1 MQRFEVRGITKF
13 FGGLAAVK
21 EVSFTVRPGET
32 LGLIGPN
39 GAGKTTLFHLITG
52 FIRPDRGTI
61 LCDGV
66 DLVGMRPSAICR
78 RFGVTRTFQIVRPMP
93 HLTVLENVLVGAL
106 CRARRIKEAMPIA
119 YAALARV
126 GLADRA
132 GDLAGA
138 LPIGQRKK
146 LEIAR
151 ALATQPRILLF
162 DEVMGGLHSHEIEG
176 AIALLKELKQEG
188 LTLIVVEHV
197 MRAVLALSDRIVV
210 LNFGEKIAEG
220 TPAEVVSHPE
230 VIRAYL
236 GEGDIAGC

>member
-1 MQRFEVRGITKF
+1 VRRFEVKEITKS
-13 FGGLAAVK
+13 FGGLAAVQG
-21 EVSFTVRPGET
+21 VSFAVSPGET

-52 FIRPDRGTI
+52 FIRPDQGEVR
-61 LCDGV
+61 CDEMN
-66 DLVGMRPSAICR
+66 LIGMRPSAICK
-78 RFGVTRTFQIVRPMP
+78 RFGITRTFQIVRPMA
-93 HLTVLENVLVGAL
+93 HLSVLENVLVGAL
-106 CRARRIKEAMPIA
+106 CRTRRIREATPLAIS
-119 YAALARV
+119 ALERV

-132 GDLAGA
+132 GHLAGT
-138 LPIGQRKK
+138 LTIGQRKK

-151 ALATQPRILLF
+151 ALATQPQLLLL

-176 AIALLKELKQEG
+176 TIALLKELKEEG

-197 MRAVLALSDRIVV
+197 MKAILALSDRIVV

-220 TPAEVVSHPE
+220 TPSEVISHPE

-236 GEGDIAGC
+236 GVGAIS

>member
-1 MQRFEVRGITKF
+1 MRRFEIRQITKS
-13 FGGLAAVK
+13 FGGLTAVK
-21 EVSFTVRPGET
+21 EVSFTVDAGET

-52 FIRPDRGTI
+52 FVHPDRGEI
-61 LCDGV
+61 LCDGAN
-66 DLVGMRPSAICR
+66 LAGMRPSAICK
-78 RFGVTRTFQIVRPMP
+78 RFGVTRTFQIVRPMA
-93 HLTVLENVLVGAL
+93 HLTLLENVLIGAL
-106 CRARRIKEAMPIA
+106 CRNHRVREAKPMA
-119 YAALARV
+119 MAALDRV

-151 ALATQPRILLF
+151 ALATQPQLLLL
-162 DEVMGGLHSHEIEG
+162 DEVMGGLHSHEVDG
-176 AIALLKELKQEG
+176 VIALLTHLKQEG
-188 LTLIVVEHV
+188 VTLIVVEHV
-197 MRAVLALSDRIVV
+197 MKAILALSDRIVV

-220 TPAEVVSHPE
+220 TASEVTAHPE

-236 GEGDIAGC
+236 GEEALS

>member
-1 MQRFEVRGITKF
+1 VRRFEVKEITKS
-13 FGGLAAVK
+13 FGGLAAVQG
-21 EVSFTVRPGET
+21 VSFAVSPGET

-52 FIRPDRGTI
+52 FIRPDQGEVR
-61 LCDGV
+61 CDEMN
-66 DLVGMRPSAICR
+66 LIGMRPSAICK
-78 RFGVTRTFQIVRPMP
+78 RFGITRTFQIVRPMA
-93 HLTVLENVLVGAL
+93 HLSVLENVLVGAL
-106 CRARRIKEAMPIA
+106 CRTRRVREATPLAIS
-119 YAALARV
+119 ALERV

-132 GDLAGA
+132 GHLAGT
-138 LPIGQRKK
+138 LTIGQRKK

-151 ALATQPRILLF
+151 ALATQPQLLLL

-176 AIALLKELKQEG
+176 TIALLKELKEEG

-197 MRAVLALSDRIVV
+197 MKAILALSDRIVV

-220 TPAEVVSHPE
+220 TPSEVISHPE

-236 GEGDIAGC
+236 GVGAIS

>member
-1 MQRFEVRGITKF
+1 MRRFEVKGITKY

-21 EVSFTVRPGET
+21 EVSFAVAPGET

-52 FIRPDRGTI
+52 FLRPDAGVVRY
-61 LCDGV
+61 DGK
-66 DLVGMRPSAICR
+66 DLVGLRPSTICK

-93 HLTVLENVLVGAL
+93 HLTVMENVLVGAL
-106 CRARRIKEAMPIA
+106 CRTPSVKTARLKAMT
-119 YAALARV
+119 ALERV
-126 GLADRA
+126 GLTDRA
-132 GDLAGA
+132 EDRAGA

-151 ALATQPRILLF
+151 ALATQPQLLLL
-162 DEVMGGLHSHEIEG
+162 DEVMGGLHSHEVEG
-176 AIALLKELKQEG
+176 VITLLQELKREG

-197 MRAVLALSDRIVV
+197 MRAILALSDRIVV

-220 TPAEVVSHPE
+220 TPSEVVSNPE

-236 GEGDIAGC
+236 GEEAIS

>member
-1 MQRFEVRGITKF
+1 MAFEVRGVTKL
-13 FGGLAAVK
+13 FGGVTAVK
-21 EVSFTVRPGET
+21 EVSFTVAPGET

-52 FIRPDRGTI
+52 FLRPDGGEVRY
-61 LCDGV
+61 DGKS
-66 DLVGMRPSAICR
+66 LAGLRPSAICK
-78 RFGVTRTFQIVRPMP
+78 RFGITRTFQIVRPMP

-106 CRARRIKEAMPIA
+106 CRTGSVREAKPVA
-119 YAALARV
+119 LSALARV
-126 GLADRA
+126 GLAARAGDRA
-132 GDLAGA
+132 GTLT
-138 LPIGQRKK
+138 IGQRKK

-151 ALATQPRILLF
+151 ALATRPRLLLL

-176 AIALLKELKQEG
+176 AVALLKELKQEG

-197 MRAVLALSDRIVV
+197 MRAILALSDRIVV

-220 TPAEVVSHPE
+220 TPSEVVSHPE

-236 GEGDIAGC
+236 GAEGGA

>member
-1 MQRFEVRGITKF
+1 MRRFEVKGITKS

-21 EVSFTVRPGET
+21 EVSFTVTPGET

-52 FIRPDRGTI
+52 FIRPDRGEVR
-61 LCDGV
+61 CDGES
-66 DLVGMRPSAICR
+66 LVGRRPSAICK
-78 RFGVTRTFQIVRPMP
+78 RFGITRTFQIVRPLA

-106 CRARRIKEAMPIA
+106 CRTRSIR
-119 YAALARV
+119 AATPGALSALERV

-132 GDLAGA
+132 GDLAGS

-151 ALATQPRILLF
+151 ALATRPQLLLL

-176 AIALLKELKQEG
+176 VIALLKELKQEG

-197 MRAVLALSDRIVV
+197 MKAILALSDRIVV

-220 TPAEVVSHPE
+220 IPSEVVSHPE

-236 GEGDIAGC
+236 GEEAVS

>member
-1 MQRFEVRGITKF
+1 MQRFEVKGVTKS
-13 FGGLAAVK
+13 FGGLTAVK
-21 EVSFTVRPGET
+21 EVSFNVQPGET

-52 FIRPDRGTI
+52 FIRPDAGAVLYDGTN
-61 LCDGV
+61 
-66 DLVGMRPSAICR
+66 LVGKRPSTICKE
-78 RFGVTRTFQIVRPMP
+78 FGITRTFQIVRPMA

-106 CRARRIKEAMPIA
+106 CRTRRVKEAKPIA
-119 YAALARV
+119 MSALERV

-132 GDLAGA
+132 EDPAGT
-138 LPIGQRKK
+138 LTIGQRKK

-151 ALATQPRILLF
+151 ALATRPQILLL

-176 AIALLKELKQEG
+176 AVALLKALKQEG

-197 MRAVLALSDRIVV
+197 MKAILALSDRIVV

-220 TPAEVVSHPE
+220 TTSDVVSHPE
-230 VIRAYL
+230 VIKAYL
-236 GEGDIAGC
+236 GEGAG